1 MTAVL
6 KNPPLS
12 LYVHM
17 PWCVRKCPY
26 CDFNSHAAPALIP
39 YQQYVAALLE
49 DLDLDSAV
57 VTQRPLTSIFFGGGT
72 PSLFAPELIN
82 QFLEGVRRRL
92 RCAQDMEVTLE
103 TNPGTVEHGR
113 FSGYREAGVTRVS
126 LGAQTFN
133 ESQLQ
138 ALGRIHGADEIR
150 RAVDELTRAG
160 LTNFNLDLMYGLP
173 AQTLQ
178 QALDDVESA
187 VALKPQHL
195 SHYQLTLE
203 PGTVFF
209 HRPPPL
215 PGHDETWE
223 MQLAC
228 QSLLQSHGFTQYEIS
243 GYAQQHRRCQ
253 HNLNYWQYGDYLG
266 IGAGAHG
273 KITSAVDGAIV
284 RTVRVS
290 HPNEYLRLSAV
301 ERLKEKRLVDN
312 LDRAFEYMLNALRLR
327 EGFLISQFEA
337 RTGIAAA
344 LIEERLERARQRGL
358 LAQLDSERW
367 QPTEMGFRFL
377 NELQEMFL
385 PDSAVD
391 APAMNRS
398 RSGQL

>member
-1 MTAVL
+1 MTALL

-39 YQQYVAALLE
+39 YKQYIAALLE
-49 DLDLDSAV
+49 DFDLDCAEV
-57 VTQRPLTSIFFGGGT
+57 AQRPLTSIFFGGGT

-82 QFLEGVRRRL
+82 RFLEGVRQRL
-92 RCAQDMEVTLE
+92 RCAENMEVTLE

-113 FSGYREAGVTRVS
+113 FTGYRDAGVTRVS

-133 ESQLQ
+133 ESQLK

-150 RAVDELTRAG
+150 RAVDELNQAG

-173 AQTLQ
+173 AQTLR

-187 VALKPQHL
+187 IALQPQHL

-209 HRPPPL
+209 HRPPLL

-228 QSLLQSHGFTQYEIS
+228 QSLLQSHGFAQYEIS
-243 GYAQQHRRCQ
+243 GYAQPDRRCQ

-273 KITSAVDGAIV
+273 KITSAVDGSIT

-290 HPNEYLRLSAV
+290 HPHEYLRLAAA
-301 ERLKEKRLVDN
+301 ERLQEKHRVDDE
-312 LDRAFEYMLNALRLR
+312 DRAFEYMLNALRLR
-327 EGFLISQFEA
+327 EGFLISQFEE
-337 RTGIAAA
+337 RTGMAAA
-344 LIEERLERARQRGL
+344 LVEAHLERACKRGL
-358 LAQLDSERW
+358 IAQLGENRW

-377 NELQEMFL
+377 NELQEIFL
-385 PDSAVD
+385 PDSTID
-391 APAMNRS
+391 DPALNRS
-398 RSGQL
+398 